1 MAGRSSLRKK
11 CLFCGRFF
19 IADRRVRKR
28 QKACLREGCRKAR
41 KQNAQ
46 REWVGKNPGY
56 FKGRY
61 AYVKEWRQ
69 KKRLATLAQKE
80 GVIQDKTRP
89 FQPCQ
94 KLILL
99 IPGEKGAMIQDKI
112 VLQRLTGRT
121 FAACG

>member
-1 MAGRSSLRKK
+1 MRKK

-19 IADRRVRKR
+19 IADRRARKR

-41 KQNAQ
+41 KQKAQ
-46 REWVGKNPGY
+46 RAWVEKNPGY

-61 AYVKEWRQ
+61 GYVKEWRQ
-69 KKRLATLAQKE
+69 KKRLETLAKKE
-80 GVIQDKTRP
+80 GVIQDKTQP

-99 IPGEKGAMIQDKI
+99 IPGRKE
-112 VLQRLTGRT
+112 R
-121 FAACG
+121 

>member
-1 MAGRSSLRKK
+1 
-11 CLFCGRFF
+11 
-19 IADRRVRKR
+19 
-28 QKACLREGCRKAR
+28 
-41 KQNAQ
+41 
-46 REWVGKNPGY
+46 VGKNPGY